1 MSARA
6 VHLATFLLL
15 LIIVSNSYAQTPG
28 TQSPAAQTPAT
39 PEPEI
44 DKSPPQGMST
54 DEVIRHFTSK
64 EKQWK
69 QMREQ
74 YTFQQSAKVQALE
87 GEEVRGEY
95 RQVAEISYQNGKRM
109 KKVLF
114 GPQPSIDMSPEDLQD
129 IETRSSFTIS
139 TDELPQYNLTYVG
152 QQKVDELH
160 CYLFEVAP
168 KQMEK
173 GKRYFQG
180 RIWVDDHDFQIVKN
194 TGKSV
199 PDIKIKKRK
208 RVEENLFPQFTTW
221 RVYIDGFWFPTF
233 SSADDTLHFQTAD
246 VRIKQVLK
254 FTDYKKGGGVQGA
267 GDRK

>member
-1 MSARA
+1 MFARA
-6 VHLATFLLL
+6 VRLVSCL
-15 LIIVSNSYAQTPG
+15 LILIVASNSHAQTSG
-28 TQSPAAQTPAT
+28 TQGAAPQTPAT
-39 PEPEI
+39 SEPEI
-44 DKSPPQGMST
+44 DKSPPNGMT
-54 DEVIRHFTSK
+54 ADEAIRRFTSK

-69 QMREQ
+69 QTREQ
-74 YTFQQSAKVQALE
+74 YTFQQSVKIQALE
-87 GEEVRGEY
+87 GEEIRGEY
-95 RQVAEISYQNGKRM
+95 RQVSEISYHSGKRM
-109 KKVLF
+109 KKVVF
-114 GPQPSIDMSPEDLQD
+114 GPQPSIDMSAEDLQD

-139 TDELPQYNLTYVG
+139 TDELPQYNVNYVG
-152 QQKVDELH
+152 QQKADELH
-160 CYLFEVAP
+160 CYVFEVAP
-168 KQMEK
+168 KQIEK

-221 RVYIDGFWFPTF
+221 RQYIDGFWFPTF
-233 SSADDTLHFQTAD
+233 SSADDTLHFESAD

-254 FTDYKKGGGVQGA
+254 FTEYKKGGGAPGT